1 MCGIMGYYAFGRTM
15 PDKKKLEKMFVL
27 LETRGV
33 DASGF
38 AFIDRSREKLK
49 VVKSPVPS
57 SKLVNTKRW
66 KELVPPRIMI
76 FHTRQKTQGEPS
88 NNMNNH
94 PVFNKKGL
102 AIVHNGMI
110 YNDNQIF
117 SKKVNRDAEVD
128 SEAILTVLSNSE
140 KSKDPIKNVFDTLEG
155 GFAVASID
163 QSRPELLTLFRKDNP
178 IDIAYNSEDDIFYF
192 CSEREIMEEAL
203 ELKHYMKRGF
213 KLEEKNY
220 HFYSAEDNH
229 AMILNSEGIELYK
242 QYYPKR
248 SFWDYGYDDDI
259 DIVECQ
265 YCLGATRHN
274 WGLLI
279 NRYEHCGQLLELE
292 DMYV

>member
-1 MCGIMGYYAFGRTM
+1 M

-38 AFIDRSREKLK
+38 AYIDKSTEKLK
-49 VVKSPVPS
+49 VVKSAVPS
-57 SKLVNTKRW
+57 SKLVKTKRW
-66 KELVPPRIMI
+66 KELVPSRIMI
-76 FHTRQKTQGEPS
+76 LHTRQKTQGEPS

-110 YNDNQIF
+110 HNDNQIF

-128 SEAILTVLSNSE
+128 SEAILTVLSNIE
-140 KSKDPIKNVFDTLEG
+140 KSKDPIKNVFDALEG

-163 QSRPELLTLFRKDNP
+163 QCAPNVLTLFRKDNP
-178 IDIAYNSEDDIFYF
+178 IDIAYNSEDDVFYF
-192 CSEREIMEEAL
+192 CSEREIMQEAL
-203 ELKHYMKRGF
+203 GKREFTKRGF
-213 KLEEKNY
+213 HMGDKRY
-220 HFYSAEDNH
+220 HYYEMEDNH
-229 AMILNSEGIELYK
+229 ALILNSEGIKSYK

-274 WGLLI
+274 WGLLV
-279 NRYEHCGQLLELE
+279 NRCEHCDQILELE
-292 DMYV
+292 EMYV